1 MSFKKLPK
9 EKQQGLI
16 LVILITLLLV
26 AGLYFGLIQRQ
37 NDSLARL
44 ADKKTRAAQKLQ
56 TVLDAIK
63 RADATKAQLED
74 AHKELTVA
82 EADVATGDL
91 YAWVINNLRQ
101 FKASY
106 NVEIPQ
112 YSQLSPVADVNL
124 LPRFPYRQATLTVA
138 GTAHYHDLGRFLA
151 DFENK
156 FPHVRL
162 VNLSLDSSGSQN
174 APEPEMLSFKMDI
187 VTLVK
192 ANPS

>member
-74 AHKELTVA
+74 AHKELTAA

-112 YSQLSPVADVNL
+112 FSQLSPVADVNL

-174 APEPEMLSFKMDI
+174 APGPEMLSFKMDI